1 MLNLYSNRKDFLVKE
16 CDTAVLPVGAVEQ
29 HGSHLPVGTD
39 SIIAEEIASRLADR
53 LDAYLLPCVSISSS
67 IEHRESKGTV
77 YLKADTLA
85 LVVRDIAESLRYTGF
100 KRLIIFSGHGGN
112 WILKPTIRQ
121 LNRDFRERGLEMETI
136 LIPSGIAVKRQGHI
150 LKNVQGDLHAGE
162 RETSIMLHLC
172 PDHVKAFVPEDSPTA
187 VPQDF
192 MDYFDVSEIT
202 TDGYWG
208 FPQEATAEKGRQ
220 LLELTVECAL
230 EFLDLIEKER
240 NRIAAKARSLGGTR

>member
-1 MLNLYSNRKDFLVKE
+1 MLDLYSTRKDFLMKE

-39 SIIAEEIASRLADR
+39 SIIAAEIASRLADR

-85 LVVRDIAESLRYTGF
+85 LVIRDIAESLRYSGF
-100 KRLIIFSGHGGN
+100 KRLILFSGHGGN

-121 LNRDFRERGLEMETI
+121 LNRDFRERGVEMQLI
-136 LIPSGIAVKRQGHI
+136 LIPSNIALKHQGDVV
-150 LKNVQGDLHAGE
+150 KNVLSDLHAGE
-162 RETSIMLHLC
+162 KETSIMLYLC
-172 PDHVKAFVPEDSPTA
+172 PEHVRAIVPEESPTA
-187 VPQDF
+187 VPQGF
-192 MDYFDVSEIT
+192 MDYFDVTEIT

-208 FPQEATAEKGRQ
+208 FPREATAEKGRQ
-220 LLELTVECAL
+220 LLGLTVECAI
-230 EFLDLIEKER
+230 EFLDLIDRER
-240 NRIAAKARSLGGTR
+240 KKIAAKARNQEGN